1 MIASQSPETAVRYR
15 LLDDVAL
22 LTIDFPPVNALG
34 APMRE
39 GMMQRLDQAL
49 ADERVKAI
57 VLIGANDRFV
67 AGADIREFGQPR
79 KGPELVEIQEKMEA
93 SAKPIVC
100 ALDGHALGGGLELA
114 LAAPFRVAAG
124 RAKIGLPEVHLGIL
138 PGAGGTQRVTRIA
151 GPIVALD
158 LILSGRHISA
168 AAGRDLGLIDEVT
181 DGDVLTA
188 AIAFACKRAAEGGP
202 FPKAIERVDNVSNV
216 DLAIFDAE
224 RRANAK
230 KWEGMIAPFKIVD
243 CVEAA
248 CTKSPREGLA
258 FESAAFKICLDA
270 PSRAA
275 QVHLFFAE
283 RQAAKVEGLDPAT
296 MPLEIRKVGLIG
308 AGTMGGGIAMSVIN
322 VGLPVVILEGKAEAL
337 DAGLAKVR
345 SNYEISVKRGS
356 RSQEQ
361 VDKAVGL
368 ITSTLDYAD
377 LSNCDLVIEAA
388 FEDMSV
394 KKEIFNKLDGVC
406 KPGAILATNTSAL
419 DIDEIASATGRPEAV
434 IGTHFFSPANVMKL
448 VENVRGAKSSPVT
461 IETAMTFAKRIG
473 KVPVLAGNC
482 EGFIGNRILKAYG
495 TEADL
500 IMEEGSTPW
509 QIDGALKAFGFPM
522 GLFLMRDMAGLDV
535 GYRMR
540 RGRIEAGTLDP
551 SSAEYTPLA
560 DLIVEAGRLG
570 QKTGAGYYKYE
581 GRQASPDSA
590 LESMLAEIAAN
601 KGINRRAFTEEEIV
615 DRVLSAMVN
624 EGAKILEEGI
634 AQRASDIDV
643 TYVFGYGFPKYRGG
657 PMFWAQQRGLREV
670 LGLIEAN
677 YNVYGERWKP
687 STLLVQRV
695 ADKQDWNGRPA
706 VVAS

>member
-1 MIASQSPETAVRYR
+1 
-15 LLDDVAL
+15 
-22 LTIDFPPVNALG
+22 
-34 APMRE
+34 
-39 GMMQRLDQAL
+39 
-49 ADERVKAI
+49 
-57 VLIGANDRFV
+57 
-67 AGADIREFGQPR
+67 
-79 KGPELVEIQEKMEA
+79 
-93 SAKPIVC
+93 
-100 ALDGHALGGGLELA
+100 
-114 LAAPFRVAAG
+114 
-124 RAKIGLPEVHLGIL
+124 
-138 PGAGGTQRVTRIA
+138 
-151 GPIVALD
+151 
-158 LILSGRHISA
+158 
-168 AAGRDLGLIDEVT
+168 
-181 DGDVLTA
+181 
-188 AIAFACKRAAEGGP
+188 
-202 FPKAIERVDNVSNV
+202 
-216 DLAIFDAE
+216 
-224 RRANAK
+224 
-230 KWEGMIAPFKIVD
+230 
-243 CVEAA
+243 
-248 CTKSPREGLA
+248 
-258 FESAAFKICLDA
+258 
-270 PSRAA
+270 
-275 QVHLFFAE
+275 
-283 RQAAKVEGLDPAT
+283 
-296 MPLEIRKVGLIG
+296 
-308 AGTMGGGIAMSVIN
+308 
-322 VGLPVVILEGKAEAL
+322 
-337 DAGLAKVR
+337 
-345 SNYEISVKRGS
+345 
-356 RSQEQ
+356 
-361 VDKAVGL
+361 
-368 ITSTLDYAD
+368 
-377 LSNCDLVIEAA
+377 
-388 FEDMSV
+388 
-394 KKEIFNKLDGVC
+394 
-406 KPGAILATNTSAL
+406 
-419 DIDEIASATGRPEAV
+419 
-434 IGTHFFSPANVMKL
+434 
-448 VENVRGAKSSPVT
+448 
-461 IETAMTFAKRIG
+461 MTFAKRIG